1 MDKKTGGIIGLVAAI
16 MLCGLPGLCGLCLG
30 PLFVLVS
37 FIPESDIDI
46 FGSSDPSSALIAGIV
61 ILVVSVIFVV
71 IPGFVW
77 YYAVREKKEEV
88 DPNQFSGQMP
98 GDF

>member
-37 FIPESDIDI
+37 FIPESDIDV
-46 FGSSDPSSALIAGIV
+46 FGSADPSSALIAGIV

-71 IPGFVW
+71 IPGLVW
-77 YYAVREKKEEV
+77 YYAVREKKEEL
-88 DPNQFSGQMP
+88 DPNQFAGQMP

>member
-1 MDKKTGGIIGLVAAI
+1 

-37 FIPESDIDI
+37 FIPDSEIDV
-46 FGSSDPSSALIAGIV
+46 FGSSDPGSALIAGIV

-71 IPGFVW
+71 IPGLVW
-77 YYAVREKKEEV
+77 YFAVREKKEEV
-88 DPNQFSGQMP
+88 DPNQFAGQMP